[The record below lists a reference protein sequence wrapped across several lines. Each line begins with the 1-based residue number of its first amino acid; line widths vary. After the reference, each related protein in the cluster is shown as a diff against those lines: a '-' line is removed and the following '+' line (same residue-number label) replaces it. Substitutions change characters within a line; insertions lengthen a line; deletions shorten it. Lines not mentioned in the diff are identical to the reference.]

1 MKSKILATF
10 AATTPNF
17 DNKNANKI
25 YIMDYSHQTNK
36 KRSVEWSNVVPT
48 DIDAFFIN
56 NSALLDITFCVFQ
69 ENTKITG
76 KKEDVSHC
84 EGVLFPTKNSD
95 KTWISFL
102 ELKYPDKIKNLSS
115 YLKDAREQLL
125 FTLDLFREQGIIEEN
140 RLVYLMFS
148 APKYSN
154 KTPFESWC
162 LTTEYLK
169 NIKKT
174 KFAIMRGVN
183 NLQVISEENLKV

>member
-1 MKSKILATF
+1 MKSKILTTF
-10 AATTPNF
+10 AATVPNF
-17 DNKNANKI
+17 DDKNANEI

-36 KRSVEWSNVVPT
+36 KRSVEWSNVEPT

-69 ENTKITG
+69 ESTKITG
-76 KKEDVSHC
+76 KKENVSHC

-115 YLKDAREQLL
+115 YLKDARKQLL
-125 FTLDLFREQGIIEEN
+125 FTLDLFREQCIIEEK
-140 RLVYLMFS
+140 RLVYLIFS
-148 APKYSN
+148 APKYS
-154 KTPFESWC
+154 KRTPFESWNM
-162 LTTEYLK
+162 TIADLK
-169 NIKKT
+169 EIRKT

-183 NLQVISEENLKV
+183 NIQVLSEDNLK